1 MSPNESID
9 DCIVDLEPQY
19 QSQQDAQIG
28 NLLDLYGIP
37 FLYRH
42 PMVVEDKGQYQTIYP
57 AFTLP
62 SYGGVIID
70 YTHKIYGE
78 EYIVPE
84 AIMHNTDISRV
95 AGQSTIDLA
104 NWQSKYSGHQNQSH
118 HYMRNQ
124 SSCTYRNSHPANS
137 LQV

>member
-19 QSQQDAQIG
+19 QSPQDAQIG

-70 YTHKIYGE
+70 YAHRIYGE
-78 EYIVPE
+78 EYVSPEERPAQVPLSQYPARHLNPQE
-84 AIMHNTDISRV
+84 YLT
-95 AGQSTIDLA
+95 
-104 NWQSKYSGHQNQSH
+104 QN
-118 HYMRNQ
+118 RN
-124 SSCTYRNSHPANS
+124 Y
-137 LQV
+137 